1 MNLHIDIVKAE
12 TIRLLDGVKR
22 FIFCAHF
29 WKSRAEVLPDVPT
42 MTELG
47 YPNVDVLGWYDLDAP
62 SGTLVDIISTIS
74 KAAAKAVSDA
84 EIVKHLRE
92 QDVVVIGSTPAAY
105 RTFFDNDLSKWK
117 RVAEEANISVE

>member
-1 MNLHIDIVKAE
+1 
-12 TIRLLDGVKR
+12 
-22 FIFCAHF
+22 
-29 WKSRAEVLPDVPT
+29 